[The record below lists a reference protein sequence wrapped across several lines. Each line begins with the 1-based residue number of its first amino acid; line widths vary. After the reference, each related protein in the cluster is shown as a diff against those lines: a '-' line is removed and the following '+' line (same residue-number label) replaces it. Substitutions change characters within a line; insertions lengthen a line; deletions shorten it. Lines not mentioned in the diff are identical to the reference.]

1 MGMTMHSNSQIG
13 VNEWYELLRSSLTDH
28 KVKAPH
34 GGLLPAFPSEDLQRN
49 TTSLSGEAALRQAYG
64 FYSDITDVLDRSRNT
79 IQSDWEV
86 LDFGSCWGR
95 ICRFFLRDVPL
106 ENIHGIDVEKQFVD
120 ACKELFGSANFSV
133 CSALPPSE
141 CEDTSVN
148 LITAYSV
155 FSHLSEAA
163 FGAWMSEFHRILKDD
178 GIVAFT
184 TRNPAFLDYCAY
196 LKGQEDLSGYAKAL
210 SEMIP
215 DVAEAK
221 SRYASGEFIFVS
233 EKGLG
238 GGGAMNGSFYGEA
251 LIPEEYVKRMF
262 SDLFEMLAFK
272 TIGHDY
278 DQALFVLKKK

>member
-1 MGMTMHSNSQIG
+1 MQSSSKVGI
-13 VNEWYELLRSSLTDH
+13 NEWYELLRSSLAAHTIMT
-28 KVKAPH
+28 PH
-34 GGLLPAFPSEDLQRN
+34 GDLLPAFPSEEVQRN
-49 TTSLSGEAALRQAYG
+49 TTSLSGEAALRQAFG
-64 FYSDITDVLDRSRNT
+64 FYSDIIDVLDGSGNAM
-79 IQSDWEV
+79 QSNWEV

-106 ENIHGIDVEKQFVD
+106 KNIHGIDVDRRFVD
-120 ACKELFGSANFSV
+120 TCKELFGSDNFDV
-133 CSALPPSE
+133 CAALPPSE
-141 CEDTSVN
+141 CKAASVN

-155 FSHLSEAA
+155 FSHLSESA

-178 GIVAFT
+178 GIIAFT

-196 LKGQEDLSGYAKAL
+196 LKGQKDLSGYAKAL

-215 DVAEAK
+215 DVVEAK

-251 LIPEEYVKRMF
+251 FISEAYVKRTF
-262 SDLFEMLAFK
+262 SPLFEILDFK
-272 TIGHDY
+272 IIGKEY
-278 DQALFVLKKK
+278 DQALFVLKKKT